1 MSFHWK
7 WIVTCQ
13 TVIVTCQTVIVK
25 WIVTCQTVIVKW
37 IVTCQTVIVNCDNQT
52 QQYVAL
58 SGKPQA
64 KIKWVIVV

>member
-1 MSFHWK
+1 VSFHWK

-13 TVIVTCQTVIVK
+13 TV
-25 WIVTCQTVIVKW
+25 IVTCQTVIVKW